1 MINNFNKR
9 NKNMLSNENYTNTK
23 FLPET
28 LKMMKDMGIGS
39 TRDKWELDSIPVG
52 GFRLIK
58 ASEMPSKNWTGPGV
72 SDSQKASGLTISVRK
87 TNDPEHPI
95 VIIRTS

>member
-1 MINNFNKR
+1 
-9 NKNMLSNENYTNTK
+9 MLSNENYTDTK

-58 ASEMPSKNWTGPGV
+58 ASEMPSKNWTGPAI
-72 SDSQKASGLTISVRK
+72 SETQKATGLKISVRK
-87 TNDPEHPI
+87 TSNPEFPLV
-95 VIIRTS
+95 VIRLT